1 LPQTVG
7 VGHFT
12 ANESGVPPC
21 AYGLLRELV
30 SLATGVGH
38 KPEPVTLVR
47 RPNIGSS
54 QHRPSAVIPERGQV
68 TEHSSESPSNDC
80 WTVLHEDEARSNV
93 ANDPCHVRPH
103 AGPLAVNACTL
114 SGNADVLARKPAR
127 NHVNKA
133 SPRSSVKGLHVI
145 PNRERR
151 EKAVILSGE
160 QYTCGVGLPLDGADG
175 SPSEQV
181 ATKNASTS
189 AREKCQLMHGSPRHF
204 ETLCAPAPAADR

>member
-38 KPEPVTLVR
+38 KPESVALMR

-103 AGPLAVNACTL
+103 PRSLAVDAGAL
-114 SGNADVLARKPAR
+114 SGDADVLTGKPAR
-127 NHVNKA
+127 YHVNKA
-133 SPRSSVKGLHVI
+133 SPRSSVKSSNVI
-145 PNRERR
+145 PNRESR
-151 EKAVILSGE
+151 EQAVILSGK
-160 QYTCGVGLPLDGADG
+160 QNACGVGLPLNGAHG
-175 SPSEQV
+175 SPSEEV
-181 ATKNASTS
+181 AAENASTS
-189 AREKCQLMHGSPRHF
+189 AREKCQLMHGSPRHL
-204 ETLCAPAPAADR
+204 EALAAPAPASNR